1 MHDDMVFDTDT
12 FDFADID
19 HGGSDKGYPTPFDFS
34 DIADDNV
41 VDPAEAKLN
50 ELENEDYEDFDDEE
64 PSFSNL
70 TSFAESF
77 DDIPDDI
84 EFKVGGVSLSKADI
98 ASAIARS
105 EEVKNTYSELEKYV
119 SNLNSNEQFIQDK
132 LNFSM
137 SETETKLRHYNNLLS
152 RPDRLSPTELRD
164 VYLHKQELE
173 KRYSTIEQDIVAV
186 RNAHNARRDEVNV
199 QRVKQTN
206 VAMRG
211 TDGWKGLETIRE
223 LADFAKSQGVSPD
236 VVMEGMSPGMMKML
250 MNAKRYE
257 ETVNGSKKRVQNAV
271 KGSAPRSVS
280 SQAKAKS
287 PAPVGR
293 NAQKAR
299 AHKLYAQGKLSH
311 LDMFNY
317 LDD

>member
-1 MHDDMVFDTDT
+1 MHDDMVLDMDT
-12 FDFADID
+12 FDFSTID
-19 HGGSDKGYPTPFDFS
+19 GGDDKGSNAIREFDFN
-34 DIADDNV
+34 DINDEDDLNTGF
-41 VDPAEAKLN
+41 DLDEAEA
-50 ELENEDYEDFDDEE
+50 EFEDEE
-64 PSFSNL
+64 DEGPSFSNL
-70 TSFAESF
+70 SSFAEQF

-84 EFKVGGVSLSKADI
+84 EFKVGGVSMSKADI

-105 EEVKNTYSELEKYV
+105 EEVNNTYSELEKYV
-119 SNLNSNEQFIQDK
+119 SNLNANEAFIQDK

-152 RPDRLSPTELRD
+152 RPDRLSASELRE
-164 VYLHKQELE
+164 VYMHKQELE

-223 LADFAKSQGVSPD
+223 LASFAESNGMSAD
-236 VVMEGMSPGMMKML
+236 TVMEGMSPGLMKML
-250 MNAKRYE
+250 LNAKRYE
-257 ETVNGSKKRVQNAV
+257 ETVSGSKRRVQNAV
-271 KGSAPRSVS
+271 KGNAPRSVS
-280 SQAKAKS
+280 SKPKAKS
-287 PAPVGR
+287 PSAGGR
-293 NAQKAR
+293 TAQKAR
-299 AHKLYAQGKLSH
+299 AAKLYSQGKMSH
-311 LDMFNY
+311 SDMFQF